1 MDKVSRYQ
9 PGFLYIL
16 ALVFL
21 FLTFSLVFSPALEA
35 QDAFT
40 RGEELFMRNRPAEAL
55 EFLEAAAAQD
65 PAHVQAFLYLGIA
78 YQQLDRLDDAI
89 AAYRKILP
97 RAGAETAR
105 VAYNLGN
112 AYFAK
117 GSASFARQYY
127 SQAID
132 ADPAYASAYL
142 NRANTLIKTGDLREA
157 VTDYEAYLSLEP
169 RSAKRPQIER
179 LIAFIRDEFAAEER
193 RRILAEEAARQE
205 AERRQR
211 LLDEVSASLQ
221 AAAEESEG
229 LSAGTEGVQGYEE
242 EFELE

>member
-1 MDKVSRYQ
+1 
-9 PGFLYIL
+9 LYISS
-16 ALVFL
+16 LVFL
-21 FLTFSLVFSPALEA
+21 VLWSSGVLEA
-35 QDAFT
+35 QNVFA
-40 RGEELFMRNRPAEAL
+40 RGEELFMQNRPGEAL
-55 EFLEAAAAQD
+55 EFLEAAAAGD

-78 YQQLDRLDDAI
+78 YQQLGRLDDAI

-112 AYFAK
+112 VYFAK
-117 GSASFARQYY
+117 GNASFARQYY

-132 ADPAYASAYL
+132 ADSAYAPAYL
-142 NRANTLIKTGDLREA
+142 NRANALIKTGELREA
-157 VTDYEAYLSLEP
+157 ITDYESYLTLEP
-169 RSAKRPQIER
+169 RSPKRPQIEK
-179 LIAFIRDEFAAEER
+179 LITFILDEFAAEER

-205 AERRQR
+205 AERKQR

-221 AAAEESEG
+221 AAAEESKG
-229 LSAGTEGVQGYEE
+229 LSAGTEDVQGYEG

>member
-1 MDKVSRYQ
+1 
-9 PGFLYIL
+9 LYIL
-16 ALVFL
+16 ALVSFFL
-21 FLTFSLVFSPALEA
+21 AVPPALKA
-35 QDAFT
+35 QNAFA
-40 RGEELFMRNRPAEAL
+40 RGEELFMQNRPGEAL
-55 EFLEAAAAQD
+55 EFLETAAAED
-65 PAHVQAFLYLGIA
+65 PAHVQVFLYLGIA
-78 YQQLDRLDDAI
+78 YQQVNRIDDAI

-132 ADPAYASAYL
+132 VDSAYAPAYL
-142 NRANTLIKTGDLREA
+142 NRANTLIKTGDLKEA
-157 VTDYEAYLSLEP
+157 ITDYESYLALEP
-169 RSAKRPQIER
+169 RSAKRPQIEK

-205 AERRQR
+205 AERKQR

-221 AAAEESEG
+221 AAVEESEG
-229 LSAGTEGVQGYEE
+229 LSAGMEDVQGYEG

>member
-1 MDKVSRYQ
+1 VNRYK
-9 PGFLYIL
+9 PEFLHVLI
-16 ALVFL
+16 AVFL
-21 FLTFSLVFSPALEA
+21 FLTFPPASEA
-35 QDAFT
+35 QTAFA
-40 RGEELFMRNRPAEAL
+40 RGEELFMRNKPGEAL
-55 EFLEAAAAQD
+55 EFLEAAAAED

-78 YQQLDRLDDAI
+78 YQQLDRPDDAI

-112 AYFAK
+112 VYFAK
-117 GSASFARQYY
+117 GNASFARQYY

-132 ADPAYASAYL
+132 ADSAYASAYL
-142 NRANTLIKTGDLREA
+142 NRANALIKTGDLREA
-157 VTDYEAYLSLEP
+157 ITDYESYLTLEP
-169 RSAKRPQIER
+169 QSAKRPQIEK
-179 LIAFIRDEFAAEER
+179 LIAFIQEEFAAEER

-205 AERRQR
+205 AERKQR

-221 AAAEESEG
+221 AAAGESEG
-229 LSAGTEGVQGYEE
+229 LSAGTEDVQGYEG

>member
-1 MDKVSRYQ
+1 VNRYKSN
-9 PGFLYIL
+9 FLYIL
-16 ALVFL
+16 ALVSFFL
-21 FLTFSLVFSPALEA
+21 AFLPALEA

-40 RGEELFMRNRPAEAL
+40 RGEELFMQNRPGDAL
-55 EFLEAAAAQD
+55 TFLEAAAAED

-78 YQQLDRLDDAI
+78 YQQVNRIDDAI

-132 ADPAYASAYL
+132 ADSAYASAYL
-142 NRANTLIKTGDLREA
+142 NRANTLIKTGDLKEA
-157 VTDYEAYLSLEP
+157 ITDYESYLTLEP
-169 RSAKRPQIER
+169 QSAKRPQIEK

-205 AERRQR
+205 AERKQR

-229 LSAGTEGVQGYEE
+229 LSAGMEDVQGYEG